1 MALADIRQP
10 SDLRTLTFPQLDA
23 LATEIR
29 EFVVSAVSETGGHL
43 GSNLGAVEL
52 TLALHRVFDSPRDAI
67 LWDTGH
73 QAYIHKIVTGRRAG
87 FNKLRQADGISG
99 YPSREESIHDFIEN
113 SHASTVLSYAYG
125 LAVARD
131 SGQSPDRRHI
141 VAVIGDGSMTGG
153 MAYEALNN
161 LGHSGKRVIIVL
173 NDNGRSYAPTVS
185 NLSQGALSNKLTDIR
200 LNPVYV
206 RRQRKIENFLK
217 NLPVIG
223 TQAERGLEAF
233 KAGVREFL
241 QPPAFFEALGVRY
254 VGPIDGHDME
264 ALEHAMNAAQQR
276 VEEGPIVIHVITQK
290 GRGYLPAEDDDEKH
304 LHDAPVFNPAT
315 GPSKSV
321 PTGYTEAFAD
331 TIVQLAKNDPR
342 IVAITAAMPG
352 PTGLI
357 QFQEQFPDRFF
368 DVGIA
373 EQHAVTAAAGMAMG
387 GMRPVVALYSTFLNR
402 AWDQVVYDV
411 ALHRLPVIFCL
422 DRAGITG
429 DDGPSHHGIY
439 DMALL
444 SKVPGMR
451 VLAPSSTQ
459 EVEQM
464 LKDAIVLAN
473 EGPVVIRYPKGV
485 ARTVDAADV
494 GSGLAARKLLTDE
507 SHTVCILAIGKM
519 VGASLDAAAL
529 LAAKGIMTTVW
540 DVRSCAPL
548 DTSMINNA
556 AEHRIVITVEDGI
569 REGGIGMTI
578 EDMVSHTGGAQ
589 RPHIEVLGIP
599 NQFIP
604 QAKPD
609 AILSRLGLNAEGIAA
624 TVQRLV
630 NK

>member
-1 MALADIRQP
+1 M
-10 SDLRTLTFPQLDA
+10 
-23 LATEIR
+23 
-29 EFVVSAVSETGGHL
+29 
-43 GSNLGAVEL
+43 
-52 TLALHRVFDSPRDAI
+52 
-67 LWDTGH
+67 
-73 QAYIHKIVTGRRAG
+73 
-87 FNKLRQADGISG
+87 
-99 YPSREESIHDFIEN
+99 
-113 SHASTVLSYAYG
+113 
-125 LAVARD
+125 
-131 SGQSPDRRHI
+131 
-141 VAVIGDGSMTGG
+141 
-153 MAYEALNN
+153 
-161 LGHSGKRVIIVL
+161 
-173 NDNGRSYAPTVS
+173 
-185 NLSQGALSNKLTDIR
+185 
-200 LNPVYV
+200 
-206 RRQRKIENFLK
+206 
-217 NLPVIG
+217 
-223 TQAERGLEAF
+223 EAF

-254 VGPIDGHDME
+254 VGPIDGHNIE
-264 ALEHAMNAAQQR
+264 ALEHALSAAQQR

-290 GRGYLPAEDDDEKH
+290 GRGYMPAEDDDEKH
-304 LHDAPVFNPAT
+304 LHDAPKFNPAT

-331 TIVQLAKNDPR
+331 TIVGLAQQDKR

-387 GMRPVVALYSTFLNR
+387 GMRPIVALYSTFLNR

-464 LKDAIVLAN
+464 LKDAITLTN

-485 ARTVDAADV
+485 ARTVDAADI
-494 GSGLAARKLLTDE
+494 GSGLAARKLLTD
-507 SHTVCILAIGKM
+507 SSNTVCILAIGKM

-529 LAAKGIMTTVW
+529 LAAKGIMATVW

-548 DTSMINNA
+548 DQLMIDNA
-556 AEHRIVITVEDGI
+556 AAHQIVVTVEDGI

-578 EDMVSHTGGAQ
+578 EDLVSHATCAH
-589 RPHIEVLGIP
+589 RPMIEVLGIP
-599 NQFIP
+599 KQFIP

-609 AILSRLGLNAEGIAA
+609 AILSRIGLDAEGIAA
-624 TVQRLV
+624 TVQRLI
-630 NK
+630 N